1 VPNYTYRGTDTLKN
15 KLGATSHEELEQ
27 REARLVAGRDSETQL
42 GEGPHCAFDATHLR
56 AIHRHLFQDVY
67 EWAGRTRDEEV
78 RLSDGT
84 IASEPVM
91 RKADGSA
98 FMLGPLIPAALDDI
112 AKRLHDAG
120 YLLGLPREEFATQ
133 AADIM
138 ADLNAIHPF
147 REGNG
152 RTQRTFMRELAR
164 QSGHTLDF
172 SVISKERMIEAS
184 IAANDRGDK
193 TVMRRLFHDASD
205 PARIAALREA
215 IESLVAHGF
224 PWNERYIATAEPGH
238 AIEAIFAGSTG
249 DHFMARTQSQIL
261 IGNIADLPD
270 PHPVRGATFVLDP
283 KQRPAGQRAAEAE
296 IEHDA
301 EDVDA
306 PNQDDGR
313 TMSGVRGGVR
323 RGRRR

>member
-1 VPNYTYRGTDTLKN
+1 VPNYTYHGTDTLKN
-15 KLGATSHEELEQ
+15 KLGAATHDELEE
-27 REARLVAGRDSETQL
+27 READFVFSRNTEIQL
-42 GEGPHCAFDATHLR
+42 GQGPRGAFDADHLR

-91 RKADGSA
+91 RKADGSS

-112 AKRLHDAG
+112 ANRLRAAG
-120 YLLGLPREEFATQ
+120 DLRGLSREEFATQ

-152 RTQRTFMRELAR
+152 RTQRSFMRELAR
-164 QSGHTLDF
+164 AAGHTIDF
-172 SVISKERMIEAS
+172 SVISRERMIEAS

-193 TVMRRLFHDASD
+193 TPMRRLFNDATD
-205 PARIAALREA
+205 PTCIAALRTA
-215 IESLVAHGF
+215 IEALEAHGF
-224 PWNERYIATAEPGH
+224 PWNARYIATAEPGH
-238 AIEAIFAGSTG
+238 SIEVIFAGIAG

-261 IGNIADLPD
+261 IGNIADLPK
-270 PHPVRGATFVLDP
+270 PYPNRGETFLLDP
-283 KQRPAGQRAAEAE
+283 KQRPVAEERGEEAKV
-296 IEHDA
+296 EHDP
-301 EDVDA
+301 EDIHDA
-306 PNQDDGR
+306 PP
-313 TMSGVRGGVR
+313 
-323 RGRRR
+323 